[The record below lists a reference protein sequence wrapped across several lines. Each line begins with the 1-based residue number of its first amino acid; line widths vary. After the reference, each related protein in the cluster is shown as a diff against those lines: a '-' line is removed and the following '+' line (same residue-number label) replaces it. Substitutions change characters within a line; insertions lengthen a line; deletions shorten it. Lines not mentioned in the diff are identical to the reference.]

1 MSKVKTAFLIS
12 IALSPIVLNAVRGVE
27 IVHADTTNSVVSHAL
42 LTKKT
47 NKTLQKNSQ
56 TSETADSQKNSDN
69 VIGFDDKNFQQKFE
83 ASDYYKKMKAKY
95 GADVPKDDAAFA
107 TQTTAYI
114 ATIIGEKINL
124 VLKSPVFAKLLGF
137 AGPLGSFLAALC
149 DLFSPKKQDETGRKL
164 GELDAKV
171 EALGIKM
178 TNDSSAVGE
187 KIDQATI
194 GKKLDSFQQD
204 RNNYSDKYYAE
215 VSQKNLITQTQNG
228 GATLNT
234 SDPKALKEYY
244 SNYGQLYSTET
255 YGINSKGNI
264 VAKKGP
270 NFKPFQEFNTLSARI
285 VNANVAGNGNDI
297 FQMFAD
303 YESLK
308 EFFNTGTFAAR
319 ETFSEDIMSHY
330 TIWAEQMRA
339 AIVLDYLRVH
349 EQINRIKDNYDIKA
363 TDFSTKHQ
371 IIKDLL
377 SNFIGSAKVDL
388 KNLGFD
394 SIHHQDEYEL
404 QYYIDNDLVLES
416 DPTESVTSEDFATLA
431 SNVKAVNYA
440 YANTVNNDPVKT
452 PVMDRYYKK
461 NLAAAQKVADDAD
474 AEEQRTH
481 YASPFN
487 SMDWDKAREAQKA
500 AHDALDKLTA
510 TNGVKYY
517 EDEVAKDPNGKV
529 LPGKLKAEEQVT
541 KDAPVIYSYRNQ
553 SWVYNRLD
561 SQLFGSNQ
569 AIPIWYATK
578 YFVNK
583 SGLDQ
588 LSSQIGEEKPKSP
601 SSEYFGHDWENIKP
615 LNNAAWNA
623 ALDHAAP
630 EAFLSVLNDKAKIK
644 GQEGINSLI
653 ERSKTHD
660 VKWNVKDENGA
671 TIKSESLSVPGFNAG
686 FNATRFITD
695 KFNFDGSIASAPSKG
710 SAYKLNPGYFEQDFY
725 LEPSVD
731 RTAFYRD
738 CHLEVGCSI
747 YTTNDES
754 YDNTSVY
761 LITVP
766 KAGDTMLSKLNNGNH
781 VPAAPEL
788 HVENDV

>member
-1 MSKVKTAFLIS
+1 MSKVKTALLIS
-12 IALSPIVLNAVRGVE
+12 VALSPIVLNAVRGVE

-56 TSETADSQKNSDN
+56 TSENADSQKSTDN

-83 ASDYYKKMKAKY
+83 ASDYYKKMKAMY

-107 TQTTAYI
+107 AQTTAYF

-124 VLKSPVFAKLLGF
+124 VLKSPEFSKMLSF
-137 AGPLGSFLAALC
+137 AGPLGSFLAVLC
-149 DLFSPKKQDETGRKL
+149 DVFSTEKQDETSRKL
-164 GELDAKV
+164 GELGDKV

-178 TNDSSAVGE
+178 TTDSSAVGE

-194 GKKLDSFQQD
+194 GKKLDSFQQNC
-204 RNNYSDKYYAE
+204 NNYSDQYYAE
-215 VSQKNLITQTQNG
+215 VSQKNLLTQTQYG

-234 SDPKALKEYY
+234 SNPKALKAYC
-244 SNYGQLYSTET
+244 SNYSQLYSTET
-255 YGINSKGNI
+255 YGLNANGELIQTIGS
-264 VAKKGP
+264 
-270 NFKPFQEFNTLSARI
+270 NFKAFQEFNKLSERI
-285 VNANVAGNGNDI
+285 VNANMAGNGNNI

-308 EFFNTGTFAAR
+308 EFFNTETFAAR
-319 ETFSEDIMSHY
+319 ETFSEDLMSHY
-330 TIWAEQMRA
+330 TIWADQMRT

-363 TDFSTKHQ
+363 TDFSNKHK
-371 IIKDLL
+371 IIHDLL
-377 SNFIGSAKVDL
+377 TGLIDSAKIDL

-394 SIHHQDEYEL
+394 TISHGDEYEL
-404 QYYIDNDLVLES
+404 QSYIDNDWMFQS
-416 DPTESVTSEDFATLA
+416 DPTKTVNEKNFSTLA

-452 PVMDRYYKK
+452 PVMDPDYKK
-461 NLAAAQKVADDAD
+461 NLAAAQKAADDAD
-474 AEEQRTH
+474 AKVKRDHT
-481 YASPFN
+481 YSPSF
-487 SMDWDKAREAQKA
+487 DGGLAQDLEAQKA
-500 AHDALDKLTA
+500 AHEALDKLTA

-517 EDEVAKDPNGKV
+517 EDEVVKDPNGKV

-553 SWVYNRLD
+553 TWVYNRLD
-561 SQLFGSNQ
+561 SQLFGNNQ

-583 SGLDQ
+583 SGLDTLSLQ
-588 LSSQIGEEKPKSP
+588 LGEGKP
-601 SSEYFGHDWENIKP
+601 SSSSGFGHDWAYIKP

-630 EAFLSVLNDKAKIK
+630 EEFLSVLNDKAKIK
-644 GQEGINSLI
+644 GKEGINSLI

-671 TIKSESLSVPGFNAG
+671 IIKSESLSVPGFNAG

-695 KFNFDGSIASAPSKG
+695 KFNFDGSIPATTVMAP
-710 SAYKLNPGYFEQDFY
+710 AYKLNPGFFEQDTY
-725 LEPSVD
+725 LEPSVG
-731 RTAFYRD
+731 RTAFYRN
-738 CHLEVGCSI
+738 CHMEFGSSI

-766 KAGDTMLSKLNNGNH
+766 KAGDTMLSKLNNGKQ